1 MPPATPAALIGA
13 ILLTLV
19 TLAVFTRAWGP
30 NVVFRWVAH
39 VLLGLLAGYV
49 AAVAV
54 RTVLWPGLL
63 APLLDPATAGLW
75 LWLIAGLAILLAFRF
90 TSNSRLQAIGLVPV
104 GLLAGVAAALAL
116 AGALRGTLLPQ
127 VLALSE
133 MDLLP
138 GAPGWANTLAAALSA
153 LVTISVMLYFQGRG
167 GARQRLPRPAGYLA
181 RAGYLT
187 LMIALGALLASTAGA
202 RLTLLIDRLYYLA
215 ALWASL

>member
-1 MPPATPAALIGA
+1 MIGA

-30 NVVFRWVAH
+30 NAVFRWVAH
-39 VLLGLLAGYV
+39 LLLGLLAGYV

-63 APLLDPATAGLW
+63 APLLSPLAAGPW
-75 LWLIAGLAILLAFRF
+75 LWLVAGLAVLLAFRF
-90 TSNSRLQAIGLVPV
+90 TSNARLQAIGLLPV
-104 GLLAGVAAALAL
+104 GLLAGVAAGLAL
-116 AGALRGTLLPQ
+116 AGALRGTLIPQ
-127 VLALSE
+127 ILAVGQA
-133 MDLLP
+133 DLLP

-153 LVTISVMLYFQGRG
+153 LVTICVMLYFQQRRG
-167 GARQRLPRPAGYLA
+167 NERLPRPAASLA

-202 RLTLLIDRLYYLA
+202 RLTLLIERLQYLV
-215 ALWASL
+215 ALWAGL

>member
-1 MPPATPAALIGA
+1 MPAATPAALAGA
-13 ILLTLV
+13 LIATLV

-39 VLLGLLAGYV
+39 LLLGLLAGYV

-63 APLLDPATAGLW
+63 APLLDPVAAGPW

-116 AGALRGTLLPQ
+116 AGALRGTLIPQ
-127 VLALSE
+127 ILALSE
-133 MDLLP
+133 VDLLP
-138 GAPGWANTLAAALSA
+138 GAPSWANALAAALSA
-153 LVTISVMLYFQGRG
+153 LVTICVMLYFQQRRD
-167 GARQRLPRPAGYLA
+167 ANERLPRPAGYLA

-202 RLTLLIDRLYYLA
+202 RLTLLIDRLYYLV
-215 ALWASL
+215 ALWAGL

>member
-167 GARQRLPRPAGYLA
+167 GASERLSRPAGYLA